1 MKTQTI
7 QSEKALNAKVAL
19 VTGASGG
26 IGVAIAKRLAE
37 EGAQVVVHYSR
48 GVDAANEVVAAIEAE
63 GGQAFSLQADVS
75 QISAIRGLFHEIV
88 GRCGKLDIL
97 VNNAGIARAGLV
109 ADVTEEDYEAIF
121 NLNVRGVLFCLKEA
135 ARCIESGG
143 RIINITSST
152 TVYPGAGQAI
162 YAASKAAVGIFTQVL
177 AQELGERQITVNSV
191 VPGPTSPGMF
201 DNAPLEHRKIA
212 AQSSPLGRL
221 GTPDDIAE
229 VVAFLASD
237 KARWLTGQNIVTN
250 GGAKI

>member
-1 MKTQTI
+1 MSDKI
-7 QSEKALNAKVAL
+7 LNTKVAL

-26 IGVAIAKRLAE
+26 IGTAIAKRLAD
-37 EGAQVVVHYSR
+37 EGSQVVVHYSR
-48 GVDAANEVVAAIEAE
+48 GADAAKEVVAAIEAK
-63 GGQAFSLQADVS
+63 GGQAIALQSDVS
-75 QISAIRGLFHEIV
+75 QVSGIRGLFQEVIS
-88 GRCGKLDIL
+88 RFGKLDIL

-121 NLNVRGVLFCLKEA
+121 NLNVRGVLFCLQEA
-135 ARCIESGG
+135 ARCIEDGG

-152 TVYPGAGQAI
+152 TVYPGVGQAV
-162 YAASKAAVGIFTQVL
+162 YAASKAAVSIFTKVL
-177 AQELGERQITVNSV
+177 AQELGERKITVNSV

-201 DNAPLEHRKIA
+201 DNAPPEHQKIA

-221 GTPDDIAE
+221 GTPEDIAE

-237 KARWLTGQNIVTN
+237 KGRWLTGQDIVTN

>member
-1 MKTQTI
+1 M
-7 QSEKALNAKVAL
+7 
-19 VTGASGG
+19 
-26 IGVAIAKRLAE
+26 
-37 EGAQVVVHYSR
+37 
-48 GVDAANEVVAAIEAE
+48 
-63 GGQAFSLQADVS
+63 
-75 QISAIRGLFHEIV
+75 
-88 GRCGKLDIL
+88 
-97 VNNAGIARAGLV
+97 NNAGIARAGLV